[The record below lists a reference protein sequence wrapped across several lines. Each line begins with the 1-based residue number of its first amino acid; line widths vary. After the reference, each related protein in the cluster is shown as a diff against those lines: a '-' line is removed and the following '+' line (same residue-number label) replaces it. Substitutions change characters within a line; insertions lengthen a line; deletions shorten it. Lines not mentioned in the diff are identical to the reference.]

1 MFEPFTKE
9 NNTVVASS
17 QGTGLGLSIAKG
29 IVDKMGGELSV
40 SSVIGKGTTFC
51 VCITIPIA
59 KDYIYKKELR
69 SIELQEVDFSGK
81 RILVVEDHNVNQM
94 IITKLLRN
102 KGAEVLLAENGKLGV
117 EEFAASEPG
126 SIDAILMD
134 VRMPEMDGLQATRA
148 IRALRRRDAA
158 SVPIIAMT
166 ANAYDEDREKSGA
179 AGMNCHLAKPIDTR
193 VLYDTLEKYLSDGKP

>member
-1 MFEPFTKE
+1 M
-9 NNTVVASS
+9 
-17 QGTGLGLSIAKG
+17 
-29 IVDKMGGELSV
+29 
-40 SSVIGKGTTFC
+40 
-51 VCITIPIA
+51 
-59 KDYIYKKELR
+59 
-69 SIELQEVDFSGK
+69 
-81 RILVVEDHNVNQM
+81 
-94 IITKLLRN
+94 
-102 KGAEVLLAENGKLGV
+102 

>member
-1 MFEPFTKE
+1 M
-9 NNTVVASS
+9 
-17 QGTGLGLSIAKG
+17 
-29 IVDKMGGELSV
+29 
-40 SSVIGKGTTFC
+40 
-51 VCITIPIA
+51 
-59 KDYIYKKELR
+59 
-69 SIELQEVDFSGK
+69 
-81 RILVVEDHNVNQM
+81 VEDHNVNQM

-179 AGMNCHLAKPIDTR
+179 AGMNCHLAKPIGTR

>member
-1 MFEPFTKE
+1 
-9 NNTVVASS
+9 
-17 QGTGLGLSIAKG
+17 
-29 IVDKMGGELSV
+29 MGGELSV